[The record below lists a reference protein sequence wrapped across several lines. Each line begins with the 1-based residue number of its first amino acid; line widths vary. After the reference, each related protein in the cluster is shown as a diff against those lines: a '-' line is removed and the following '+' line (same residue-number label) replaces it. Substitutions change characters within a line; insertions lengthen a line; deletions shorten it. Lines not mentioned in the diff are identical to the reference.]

1 MAVAEKL
8 DEVLVEHV
16 WQICLTIAQDWEQVA
31 WIQVGENS
39 YKRGGKNVDSG
50 DANLSNY

>member
-16 WQICLTIAQDWEQVA
+16 WQICLTVVQDWQEEVA
-31 WIQVGENS
+31 WIQVGENI
-39 YKRGGKNVDSG
+39 
-50 DANLSNY
+50 L